1 MLTDPPGPFLDKTEH
16 LAKWLFFREL
26 QTCFVYPAPLQPP
39 SPKGVGSQPAM
50 GSTRALHI
58 LASRSTLC
66 SVHLSSFA
74 LIFFNF
80 VCLVFCQLSPSLHK
94 IKPFLSEPLVPRCSS
109 GNTQPGLAAGL
120 RTAHWTGLCRS
131 ADWAGEASLLPSS
144 HHTQHLQG
152 MTNSCEKRTEEG
164 GERQDKHPKS

>member
-1 MLTDPPGPFLDKTEH
+1 MAVLQRATDMFCLSCPPPATKSKRSWVTASDGFHKS
-16 LAKWLFFREL
+16 LAYFGK
-26 QTCFVYPAPLQPP
+26 QVD
-39 SPKGVGSQPAM
+39 
-50 GSTRALHI
+50 AL
-58 LASRSTLC
+58 LC
-66 SVHLSSFA
+66 SLVLFRSHFL
-74 LIFFNF
+74 NF